1 MNDSLKIETRGERE
15 LVITRTF
22 DAPRKLVFEAM
33 GSPRLLPRWLTGP
46 PGWTMTTCEIDERA
60 GGTFKHVWRGPDGT
74 EMGMSGVYREVVR
87 PERVVRTEVF
97 DFGCEAQAGE
107 QLCTMVLTETNGRTR
122 MQLTVRY
129 PSREARDGAL
139 RSGMEHGM
147 SASYANLDEVLRVPA

>member
-22 DAPRKLVFEAM
+22 DASRERVF
-33 GSPRLLPRWLTGP
+33 L
-46 PGWTMTTCEIDERA
+46 
-60 GGTFKHVWRGPDGT
+60 
-74 EMGMSGVYREVVR
+74 REVVR

-97 DFGCEAQAGE
+97 GLRLRGAGRRAARHDGAHRR
-107 QLCTMVLTETNGRTR
+107 NGRTR
-122 MQLTVRY
+122 MHLTVQY

-139 RSGMEHGM
+139 ASGMEHGM